1 MKKINLKNVP
11 EFTSGFRTPI
21 GGFVVEIKAIEDKE
35 EKEYLEVRYDIVDCY
50 DPNDKEFIG
59 MYTKRKKERDF
70 DLPRH
75 IISYSEKSLP
85 FFKGF
90 CTAIKESNNGYDF
103 EQTFNEAELVGKRFG
118 AVFGEEEYLGKDKN
132 GADKVKKRSTIVGRR
147 SVEAI
152 KNGEFTIPEL
162 KKLDSK
168 PNTTPN
174 PFEQQ
179 TATAPTEESTPAE
192 NPFAT
197 DNPFAASDDTPF

>member
-1 MKKINLKNVP
+1 MRKIDLSKVP
-11 EFTSGFRTPI
+11 EFSNFRNPV
-21 GGFVVEIKAIEDKE
+21 GGFIVEIKEVKDIE
-35 EKEYLEVRYDIVDCY
+35 EKEYLAVRYDIVDCKEEA
-50 DPNDKEFIG
+50 DKEFIG

-70 DLPRH
+70 DLPMTAV
-75 IISYSEKSLP
+75 SYKPTALP
-85 FFKGF
+85 MFKGF

-168 PNTTPN
+168 PKTAPN

-179 TATAPTEESTPAE
+179 TATAPTEEPTPAE

-197 DNPFAASDDTPF
+197 DNPFAASDDIPF

>member
-1 MKKINLKNVP
+1 MRKIDLSNVP
-11 EFTSGFRTPI
+11 EFADFRKPV
-21 GGFVVEIKAIEDKE
+21 GGFVVEIKEVADKE

-59 MYTKRKKERDF
+59 MYAKRKKERNYNF
-70 DLPRH
+70 PRH
-75 IISYSEKSLP
+75 IVSYSQKSLS

-118 AVFGEEEYLGKDKN
+118 AVLGEEEYLTKD
-132 GADKVKKRSTIVGRR
+132 DKGNDQVRKRSTIVVRK
-147 SVEAI
+147 SIDSI
-152 KNGEFTIPEL
+152 KAGDFTIPEL

-168 PNTTPN
+168 PKTAPN

-179 TATAPTEESTPAE
+179 TATAPAEESTPVE
-192 NPFAT
+192 NPFVA